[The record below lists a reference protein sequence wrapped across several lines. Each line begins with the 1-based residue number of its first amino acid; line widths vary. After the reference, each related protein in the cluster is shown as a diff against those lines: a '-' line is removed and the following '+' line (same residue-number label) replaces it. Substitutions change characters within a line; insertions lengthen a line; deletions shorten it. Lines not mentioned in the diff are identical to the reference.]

1 MKKRLIAGLLS
12 AFPLLMMAEQVNV
25 VTVTTPT
32 NQKIHWRADSKPHC
46 YFSDEAVTLQ
56 FMDHTPPIDVEYPME
71 EFKSIS
77 YGREDSGITSDTDL
91 ISSPGAEFT
100 LTSDAIIASGLPSYS
115 QVEVY
120 SVSGLLEA
128 VVQVGG
134 DGSCVVSTANLPAG
148 AHIIK
153 SAPIT
158 YKFIKK

>member
-25 VTVTTPT
+25 VTVTTTT
-32 NQKIHWRADSKPHC
+32 NKKIHWRADSKPHC
-46 YFSDEAVTLQ
+46 YFSDEAVTLK
-56 FMDHTPPIDVEYPME
+56 FMGYVPPIDVEYPME
-71 EFKSIS
+71 DFKSIS
-77 YGREDSGITSDTDL
+77 YGREDPGVTSDIDL
-91 ISSPGAEFT
+91 ISAPGAEFC
-100 LTSDAIIASGLPSYS
+100 LTSDAIIASGLPADS

-134 DGSCVVSTANLPAG
+134 DGSCVVSTANLPTG